1 MALRGIRVYGS
12 SSSTQNSGEYSVL
25 LEATLNEKYI
35 LCQSG
40 GMDEISRELANLLK
54 SGGSYQM
61 ILDGFASL
69 GILQLGAVDDYLV
82 LITGV
87 LSVGQI
93 YTSDIFK
100 ISNVKFVSLIRRE
113 TEPSDQR
120 IIELQR
126 FLSSGNF
133 YFSNSTVRDKTF
145 DLTVS
150 AQRKQT
156 SEQMEDDFR
165 FFWNRNLSFPL
176 ERFGIDP
183 NDWIVRCLCGSVL
196 IRTIYLGHRT
206 AKIMLISRLSFEHVG
221 TRFNVRGINDDGN
234 VANFVETEQIVT
246 FDKQECSFLQIR
258 GSIPLFWEQPG
269 INVGAHTVKMKP
281 LELSLV
287 ALEKHFIQ
295 LKRVYGKILVVN
307 LLGSKKGEFALSTAF
322 QSALKSSSHFD
333 VKIVSF
339 DYHAEVKQSK
349 ENLRFLVK
357 QISSFFDENDFFYLD
372 DGVVLRKQHGV
383 IRTNCLDNLDRTN
396 SVQTLIGI
404 RALFNQLTCLGVEK
418 FKSNIILRC
427 EELVRDMWQKN
438 GDQCSLIYAGTGA
451 LEGKSKL
458 RDASRSIVR
467 TIQNNLMDSS
477 KQEAFDLILYGHLL
491 ADSNFVKIS
500 QIFPSSLLKECPNLE
515 AFVEREKEFCVQI
528 PLNIFC
534 GTWNVNGGKNLNN
547 VAFKGG
553 NLLNSWIFPEN
564 LFNKEA
570 LNYDLIAI
578 GFEEIVDLNTN
589 NLVKASTTNQRIWR
603 DGLKQTIEIWQKNN
617 FGSNAENFVVLCCE
631 QLVGVC
637 LILFARSS
645 LLNSIKD
652 LAIEEIKTGM
662 GGTTGNKGSIAVR
675 LTINST
681 GICFACS
688 HFAAGQNEIAARN
701 ADFHSALKR
710 LKFPMGRGLQDHDV
724 VFWLGDFNY
733 RISLS
738 GDEVKRAINLNNFE
752 YIAEYDQLLQQKN
765 MGNAFT
771 NFNEG
776 QLNFPPTYKY
786 DTFSDDYDTSD
797 KTPAWTDRV
806 LWMDKNN
813 LVQLIHYGRSEL
825 KTSDHRPVY
834 AIFQLNS
841 LKFDFDKAEPII
853 RDIICSIGPPH
864 SCVQCFI
871 SNNSLNVFPKQL
883 CNEIFMKLCELGSVP
898 KLSKLEGQY
907 LFIIFKT
914 GLDALA
920 ALSMDGINLST
931 GQELKVELKNEGRG
945 GKGGI
950 EWSEKIIESVNKAL
964 EKAKK
969 EEKEYLINKK
979 INNDN
984 NKLLDGEE
992 ILIDDEDDLAGE
1004 GMMIPIPARY

>member
-12 SSSTQNSGEYSVL
+12 SSSTQNSSEYSVL

-40 GMDEISRELANLLK
+40 GMDEVSRELANLLK

-69 GILQLGAVDDYLV
+69 GILQLGGGDDYLV

-100 ISNVKFVSLIRRE
+100 ISNVKFVSLIRKE
-113 TEPSDQR
+113 SEPSDQR

-183 NDWIVRCLCGSVL
+183 TDWIVRCLCGSVL

-287 ALEKHFIQ
+287 ALEKYFLNLFIVKGVLKIFLLGTFKLPKKFKQISKSFLEFFCLFFMPEFFFTLPLLFNFRVSISRSTDISSPSLLSNLTRGTDSCAFFLLNDTKERGHFIQ

-372 DGVVLRKQHGV
+372 DGIVLRRQHGV

-515 AFVEREKEFCVQI
+515 AFVEREKEFCVQV
-528 PLNIFC
+528 PLKIFC

-564 LFNKEA
+564 LFNKDA

-617 FGSNAENFVVLCCE
+617 FGQNAENFVVLCCE

-738 GDEVKRAINLNNFE
+738 GKFKRNF
-752 YIAEYDQLLQQKN
+752 
-765 MGNAFT
+765 
-771 NFNEG
+771 
-776 QLNFPPTYKY
+776 
-786 DTFSDDYDTSD
+786 
-797 KTPAWTDRV
+797 
-806 LWMDKNN
+806 
-813 LVQLIHYGRSEL
+813 L
-825 KTSDHRPVY
+825 KG
-834 AIFQLNS
+834 F
-841 LKFDFDKAEPII
+841 
-853 RDIICSIGPPH
+853 
-864 SCVQCFI
+864 
-871 SNNSLNVFPKQL
+871 
-883 CNEIFMKLCELGSVP
+883 
-898 KLSKLEGQY
+898 
-907 LFIIFKT
+907 
-914 GLDALA
+914 
-920 ALSMDGINLST
+920 
-931 GQELKVELKNEGRG
+931 
-945 GKGGI
+945 
-950 EWSEKIIESVNKAL
+950 
-964 EKAKK
+964 
-969 EEKEYLINKK
+969 
-979 INNDN
+979 
-984 NKLLDGEE
+984 
-992 ILIDDEDDLAGE
+992 
-1004 GMMIPIPARY
+1004 